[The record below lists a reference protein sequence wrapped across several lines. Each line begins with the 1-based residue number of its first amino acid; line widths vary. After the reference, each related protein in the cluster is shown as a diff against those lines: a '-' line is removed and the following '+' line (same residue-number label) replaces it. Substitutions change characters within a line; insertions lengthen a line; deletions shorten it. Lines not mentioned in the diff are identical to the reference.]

1 MKICELLGLKPL
13 EKFRIKNDD
22 GSINQTIFCFNS
34 DDKLCYYIETCHIN
48 YGSKITVGPIPCENK
63 LKIVDLI
70 HNPDLIDK
78 INDEKESKKE
88 IILNSHD
95 SIILSGIEVQYNN
108 IIKTVRKIKNR
119 LGFEVKFKCD
129 DCWKISYIAFY
140 FLKLDFL
147 EDAMKNSD
155 LNKIEFEIR
164 KDEKWDYV
172 AKQI

>member
-34 DDKLCYYIETCHIN
+34 DDKLCHYIETCHIN
-48 YGSKITVGPIPCENK
+48 YGSKITVGPIPCGNK

-78 INDEKESKKE
+78 INDEKNKKE
-88 IILNSHD
+88 IILNLHD
-95 SIILSGIEVQYNN
+95 SIILSGIETQYN
-108 IIKTVRKIKNR
+108 ITVVTVKKVKNWS
-119 LGFEVKFKCD
+119 GFIAKFKNSEKWESTYFD
-129 DCWKISYIAFY
+129 IN

-147 EDAMKNSD
+147 EDMIKDYNM
-155 LNKIEFEIR
+155 IEFEIR